1 MHTTRKTTRNGLSR
15 SLVLLVALLAT
26 TLASPLSQASALA
39 YKDPTGDDVVAH
51 VASPPA
57 PVAMLK
63 APPTT

>member
-15 SLVLLVALLAT
+15 SLVLMVALLAT

-39 YKDPTGDDVVAH
+39 YKDPTGDVVAH